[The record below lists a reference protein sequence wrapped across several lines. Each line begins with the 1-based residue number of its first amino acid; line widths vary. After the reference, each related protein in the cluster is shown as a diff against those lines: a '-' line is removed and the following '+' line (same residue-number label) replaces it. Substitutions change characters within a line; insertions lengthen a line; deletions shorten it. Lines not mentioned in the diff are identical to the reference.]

1 MSFFRPALADSKNSM
16 RTIIDTK
23 NTMIAKGI
31 DLIEIARPIAKARKT
46 ATAIKLLIKLSMVIS
61 LLSKVV

>member
-1 MSFFRPALADSKNSM
+1 M
-16 RTIIDTK
+16 RTIVETK

-31 DLIEIARPIAKARKT
+31 DLIEIARPIAKARNT

-61 LLSKVV
+61 HLNFFGWC